1 MLYLY
6 SKSKLPYILYYFFSK
21 RREDRG
27 LVFNILESQTFHFE
41 LGWANIEIIRAGK
54 FLYRYQECLDPG
66 PKSNIF
72 VSEAD
77 LYILGGST
85 IFQKFEFDLV
95 QLIHLQINMK

>member
-6 SKSKLPYILYYFFSK
+6 SKSKLAYILYYFFSK

-54 FLYRYQECLDPG
+54 FLYQYQEYLDPG

-72 VSEAD
+72 VCEAD
-77 LYILGGST
+77 LNILML
-85 IFQKFEFDLV
+85 LV
-95 QLIHLQINMK
+95 SLQFVSLPS

>member
-6 SKSKLPYILYYFFSK
+6 SKSKLHYILYYFFSK

-72 VSEAD
+72 VCEAD
-77 LYILGGST
+77 LYILML
-85 IFQKFEFDLV
+85 LV
-95 QLIHLQINMK
+95 SLQFVSLPS

>member
-54 FLYRYQECLDPG
+54 FLYRYQECPDPG
-66 PKSNIF
+66 PESNNLIDRF
-72 VSEAD
+72 
-77 LYILGGST
+77 LHFLH
-85 IFQKFEFDLV
+85 FDPVL
-95 QLIHLQINMK
+95 LNFLLSFYLHLHSME

>member
-72 VSEAD
+72 VCEAD
-77 LYILGGST
+77 LYILM
-85 IFQKFEFDLV
+85 FD
-95 QLIHLQINMK
+95 IS

>member
-1 MLYLY
+1 MNTFFCLQSIPVDSDVVCQLVGLLVSQSVTIECMLYLY
-6 SKSKLPYILYYFFSK
+6 SKSKLPYIFSK

-54 FLYRYQECLDPG
+54 FLYQYQEYLDPG

-72 VSEAD
+72 
-77 LYILGGST
+77 YIY
-85 IFQKFEFDLV
+85 
-95 QLIHLQINMK
+95 